1 MVRVVDAGV
10 ETPPPFIPAC
20 TVGAL
25 QENGRVPVFASDG
38 RNVTAA
44 ALSTLGGNSGLDGE
58 AGAQLCQAACHRGVG
73 MSWLASRPG
82 WGQLFYVR
90 VPTLLPATPVPP
102 GSPSLSYAGWSH
114 LTQGFFFFLFGGGG
128 IYSDPCVCP
137 SQGRQ
142 EELIEGQN
150 PLLLSPHPHNR

>member
-1 MVRVVDAGV
+1 MQ
-10 ETPPPFIPAC
+10 ELKPHPLSSPAC

-58 AGAQLCQAACHRGVG
+58 AGAQLCQAACLRGVG

-82 WGQLFYVR
+82 WGQLLYVR
-90 VPTLLPATPVPP
+90 LPTLLPATPVPP
-102 GSPSLSYAGWSH
+102 GSPSLSYAGWSQ
-114 LTQGFFFFLFGGGG
+114 LAQVFFLFWGGG
-128 IYSDPCVCP
+128 IYSDPCACP
-137 SQGRQ
+137 SQGWQ
-142 EELIEGQN
+142 GELIKG
-150 PLLLSPHPHNR
+150 